1 MNLKNELNE
10 KQLLAVTT
18 SSPYV
23 RIIAGAGSG
32 KTRVLTYRIAFLIC
46 EMQAN
51 PRSIVAIT
59 FTNKVAKEMKERVQA
74 LLERENYPYQGLTI
88 STFHSFCARFL
99 REEIYHLHYPTNFT
113 IIDDEDQ
120 EKLIKELAVEEFSV
134 RKSDPLIK
142 QAISYICANKTQ
154 GILPPDLEGKKP
166 SFEGEKE
173 CMRLFSLYENKLY
186 ETGNLDFDDLLL
198 KTIQILEQFDEVKEK
213 WRRRIDHILID
224 EFQDTNDIQY
234 RLVQL
239 LKKPDCSLYVVGDP
253 DQTIYTWRGAN
264 QDIILDIHQRYQM
277 ETIVLDQNYR
287 STQTIL
293 DTANQLILHNRK
305 RVKKDLFTQNG
316 KGKPIVFQSL
326 FKSEDEANWV
336 ADQIE
341 ELEKQ
346 AQKEGENFSYN
357 DIAILYR
364 SSYLTLPFEK
374 IFHRRQMPYRIYGG
388 IRFYQRKEI
397 KDVLAYFSLLINPK
411 NEIALLRILNVPKR
425 NIGPKAEETLK
436 KEAKDAQL
444 SLYEYIQNVSIMES
458 SLRPQV
464 LQSLKAMI
472 DKVEET
478 RKRLE
483 QKLEAYS
490 GILKDYIM
498 SIGYEDYL
506 LLEDEEG
513 KDRLDN
519 VHSLYDDISSFIN
532 ANPESGFQD
541 YMENVSLQSG
551 QDEVED
557 GDFITMMTV
566 HTAKGLE
573 FPYVFVVGLNEGVFP
588 SMRTLEENPVLGLE
602 EERRLCYVAFTR
614 AMKQLFISCNRDFS
628 YIANGNKVPSRFFK
642 EAGLMFTKPSYS
654 TSHFEEERPKKKMGS
669 VTIQKGVSPQANGV
683 DDWRK
688 GDLVEHDSFGEGIVM
703 NVINNNIIEVV
714 FKKVGKKTLLAS
726 HPALHRTKKGGFD
739 A

>member
-10 KQLLAVTT
+10 KQLEAVTT

-46 EMQAN
+46 EMKAN

-74 LLERENYPYQGLTI
+74 LLERENYPFQGLTI

-99 REEIYHLHYPTNFT
+99 REEIYHLRYPTNFT

-120 EKLIKELAVEEFSV
+120 EKLIKELAAEEYSV

-142 QAISYICANKTQ
+142 QAISYICSNKTE
-154 GILPPDLEGKKP
+154 GILPDDLQDKKP

-173 CMRLFSLYENKLY
+173 CIRLFTLYENKLF

-198 KTIQILEQFDEVKEK
+198 KTIQILEQFPDVKEK

-234 RLVQL
+234 RLIQL

-293 DTANQLILHNRK
+293 DTANRLILHNKK

-316 KGKPIVFQSL
+316 KGNPILFQSL
-326 FKSEDEANWV
+326 FRAEDEANWV

-341 ELEKQ
+341 EIERKTR
-346 AQKEGENFSYN
+346 KSGEDFSYN

-374 IFHRRQMPYRIYGG
+374 VFNRRQMPYRIFGG

-411 NEIALLRILNVPKR
+411 NDIALTRILNVPKR
-425 NIGPKAEETLK
+425 SVGPKAEETLK
-436 KEAKDAQL
+436 QEAKEKQL
-444 SLYEYIQNVSIMES
+444 SLYEYISETSVQDS
-458 SLRPQV
+458 SLRPQI

-472 DKVEET
+472 QKVEDART
-478 RKRLE
+478 KLN

-490 GILKDYIM
+490 AVLKDYIT

-506 LLEDEEG
+506 LLEEEEG
-513 KDRLDN
+513 KERIDN
-519 VHSLYDDISSFIN
+519 VRSLFDDITSFIN

-551 QDEVED
+551 QDEMVD

-614 AMKQLFISCNRDFS
+614 AMKELFVSCNREFS
-628 YIANGNKVPSRFFK
+628 YVANGNKVPSRFFK
-642 EAGLMFTKPSYS
+642 EAGLIFQKSPYS
-654 TSHFEEERPKKKMGS
+654 SSFEEERPKKKFVS
-669 VTIQKGVSPQANGV
+669 ASIQRGAAPKENGV

-688 GDLVEHDSFGEGIVM
+688 GDLVQHDSFGEGIVM
-703 NVINNNIIEVV
+703 NVINNNIIEVM
-714 FKKVGKKTLLAS
+714 FKTVGKKTLLAT
-726 HPALHRTKKGGFD
+726 HPALHRIKKGGFD